1 MTIQLSDHFT
11 FTRLL
16 RFIFPSVVMMIFT
29 SIYSVVDGIFVSNL
43 VGKTAFAAVNLV
55 MPVIMLL
62 VSGGFMLGTG
72 GSALVAMILGK
83 GNKEKA
89 CKVFS
94 FLVYVAIILGISL
107 SIIAIIFMQKVVA
120 FLGATGELLDNA
132 VLYARIVVCG
142 GVFFMLQNI
151 FQSFLVVAEKP
162 AMGLKLTIAAGIT
175 NMILD
180 YGFIAVF
187 HLGIAGAAYATVASV
202 FVGGCIPLI
211 YFILPNKTPL
221 RLGKTTL
228 DFSSLLKTVANGSS
242 ELVGNIAMSV
252 VSILY
257 NFQLIRIAGENGV
270 ASYGALM
277 YVSFIFAAVFLG
289 YGIGRSPIV
298 SYHYGAGNIA
308 ELKNLFSKDATIITI
323 SSILLFILSES
334 LSFPLAMLFGGYDK
348 ELFAM
353 IQTAFI
359 IYSPAYLFM
368 GANLSASSFFTTL
381 NNGFVSALISFLRT
395 LVFQCA
401 AVLVLPLLWGI
412 NGIWIAEIVA
422 EVCAFIIV
430 TLSIIACRNKY
441 SYF

>member
-89 CKVFS
+89 CSVFS

-180 YGFIAVF
+180 YVFIAVF

-228 DFSSLLKTVANGSS
+228 DFSSLLK
-242 ELVGNIAMSV
+242 IP
-252 VSILY
+252 
-257 NFQLIRIAGENGV
+257 FQE
-270 ASYGALM
+270 
-277 YVSFIFAAVFLG
+277 IF
-289 YGIGRSPIV
+289 YP
-298 SYHYGAGNIA
+298 HQ
-308 ELKNLFSKDATIITI
+308 K
-323 SSILLFILSES
+323 
-334 LSFPLAMLFGGYDK
+334 
-348 ELFAM
+348 
-353 IQTAFI
+353 
-359 IYSPAYLFM
+359 
-368 GANLSASSFFTTL
+368 
-381 NNGFVSALISFLRT
+381 
-395 LVFQCA
+395 
-401 AVLVLPLLWGI
+401 
-412 NGIWIAEIVA
+412 
-422 EVCAFIIV
+422 
-430 TLSIIACRNKY
+430 
-441 SYF
+441 